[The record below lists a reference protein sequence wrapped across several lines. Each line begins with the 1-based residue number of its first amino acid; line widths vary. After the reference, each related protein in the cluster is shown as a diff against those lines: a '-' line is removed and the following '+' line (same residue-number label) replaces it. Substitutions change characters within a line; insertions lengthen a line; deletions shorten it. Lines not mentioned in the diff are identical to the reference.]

1 VRDQLVLGIE
11 SSCDE
16 TSAALLLGETE
27 ILGHVILSQDI
38 HRVYGGVV
46 PELAARAH
54 LAVIDDVA
62 DEVMRQAEVSLG
74 DIDAFGVT
82 VGPGLIGALLVGVCW
97 TKAIA
102 FGLGR
107 PLVPVHHMEAHLF
120 APSIEDPEAVP
131 PFVTLLA
138 SGGHTLL
145 LHATEW
151 GQYRLLGETRDDAA
165 GEAFDKVAKL
175 LELPYPGGPEVE
187 AVARDGDASRYSFP
201 RPMLRGDQA
210 LGDASYFDFSFSG
223 LKTAVAQEVQAVKE
237 IGALEAERTHLAA
250 SFQEAAIDV
259 LVTKTM
265 RAVDATGCQ
274 RVLLGGGVAANQ
286 ALRSEMGRRLGPR
299 GHLFHASTRLS
310 LDNGAMVARCAVFRL
325 DRGDVAEGNLGADA
339 SLPFPGLSI
348 SED

>member
-1 VRDQLVLGIE
+1 MRDQLVLGIE

-16 TSAALLLGETE
+16 TSAALLLGETN

-62 DEVMRQAEVSLG
+62 DEVMRQAEVSLA

-120 APSIEDPEAVP
+120 APSIEDPKAVP

-151 GQYRLLGETRDDAA
+151 
-165 GEAFDKVAKL
+165 
-175 LELPYPGGPEVE
+175 
-187 AVARDGDASRYSFP
+187 
-201 RPMLRGDQA
+201 
-210 LGDASYFDFSFSG
+210 
-223 LKTAVAQEVQAVKE
+223 
-237 IGALEAERTHLAA
+237 
-250 SFQEAAIDV
+250 
-259 LVTKTM
+259 
-265 RAVDATGCQ
+265 
-274 RVLLGGGVAANQ
+274 
-286 ALRSEMGRRLGPR
+286 
-299 GHLFHASTRLS
+299 
-310 LDNGAMVARCAVFRL
+310 
-325 DRGDVAEGNLGADA
+325 
-339 SLPFPGLSI
+339 
-348 SED
+348 

>member
-1 VRDQLVLGIE
+1 MRDQLVLGIE

-16 TSAALLLGETE
+16 TSAALLLGETN

-62 DEVMRQAEVSLG
+62 DEVMRQAEVSLA

-120 APSIEDPEAVP
+120 APSLEDQRAEP
-131 PFVTLLA
+131 PFIALLV
-138 SGGHTLL
+138 SGGHTML
-145 LHATEW
+145 LHVLAW
-151 GQYRLLGETRDDAA
+151 GEYVLLGETRDDAA

-175 LELPYPGGPEVE
+175 LNLPYPGGPEIQRLAE
-187 AVARDGDASRYSFP
+187 AGERTRHRLP
-201 RPMLRGDQA
+201 RPMLRRNQRPGDP
-210 LGDASYFDFSFSG
+210 GYYDFSFSG
-223 LKTAVAQEVQAVKE
+223 LKTATVELVRGLKADGVLAPQRPNVA
-237 IGALEAERTHLAA
+237 AA
-250 SFQEAAIDV
+250 FQEAAIDV
-259 LVTKTM
+259 LATKTL
-265 RAVDATGCQ
+265 RAVADTGCR
-274 RVLLGGGVAANQ
+274 RVLIGGGVSANQ
-286 ALRSEMGRRLGPR
+286 RLRDELELRLKGEGTLFFSSPR
-299 GHLFHASTRLS
+299 LAA
-310 LDNGAMVARCAVFRL
+310 DNGAMVARAARFRF
-325 DRGDVAEGNLGADA
+325 DEGGATPPDLSA
-339 SLPFPGLSI
+339 SAGFVFPGLVRGVA
-348 SED
+348 